1 MTISQR
7 IALAIAEAGLPH
19 DQCMFCERQGLPI
32 LPLRRALVPDT
43 RPECVSTVADNR
55 HISTKIGLRTLRRG
69 FLCASLRGPGPD
81 PGAQQSRTAG
91 HRHDAR

>member
-32 LPLRRALVPDT
+32 LPLRRALVPDA
-43 RPECVSTVADNR
+43 RCPPRVCL
-55 HISTKIGLRTLRRG
+55 HRG
-69 FLCASLRGPGPD
+69 G
-81 PGAQQSRTAG
+81 
-91 HRHDAR
+91 

>member
-43 RPECVSTVADNR
+43 RRVCL
-55 HISTKIGLRTLRRG
+55 HRG
-69 FLCASLRGPGPD
+69 G
-81 PGAQQSRTAG
+81 
-91 HRHDAR
+91 